1 MLEFE
6 DLKKQPM
13 FCFWG
18 FGFGVFVC
26 FGVFL
31 EEGGVLSDFYSA
43 SFNRS
48 SSKQISRLLFNKLNI
63 MYFIK
68 ELCRSDTSLKN
79 YITLNEI

>member
-13 FCFWG
+13 FCFLG
-18 FGFGVFVC
+18 FVLGFCLFWDF
-26 FGVFL
+26 FGG
-31 EEGGVLSDFYSA
+31 GGVLSDFYSA

-68 ELCRSDTSLKN
+68 ELCRSDSSLKN